1 MTIFAF
7 VIGDTP
13 VRVWGLTARERL
25 RRQFRQVKGVAPI
38 DDLGDLPEESAA
50 LIVRADYVTE
60 ARTLNLLTAE
70 PGVVLRCPADGQL
83 AAAFVSARQVEA
95 AIALLKRG
103 DSGDSDGDGS
113 GGDSDG
119 GGGGGDSDGDDG
131 GGDSDG
137 DDGGGDSDGDGS
149 GDAAVAPPR
158 VPADFK
164 VVTPATLGGY
174 DLMLRRAEPPL
185 LEPSSED
192 NRQALEDKLYGSS
205 YKGITDL
212 VTKWLWPRPAKKG
225 VRFCVAAGLT
235 PNMVTA
241 IGIALMLAACGLF
254 YEGYFIGGLAAGW
267 FMTYLDTVDGK
278 LARVT
283 VQSSKSGHALDHGMD
298 IIHPP
303 FWYVLW
309 GMALV
314 EASMPFGLDRADM
327 YWLIALGYVF
337 GRVAEQS
344 FHLLGDTAMF
354 TWQPFDAWFRLITA
368 RRNPCLIILT
378 AACLAGRP
386 DWGFI
391 GVTLWTVATTAVL
404 ILRLLQG
411 IVARVRHGPLHSWL
425 ADREAAARRYPK
437 SYQIFTSTRSAY
449 APG

>member
-103 DSGDSDGDGS
+103 D

-119 GGGGGDSDGDDG
+119 GGGGGDSDGDG
-131 GGDSDG
+131 GGDATVAST
-137 DDGGGDSDGDGS
+137 
-149 GDAAVAPPR
+149 DA
-158 VPADFK
+158 PADFK

-174 DLMLRRAEPPL
+174 DLVLLRAEPPF

-241 IGIALMLAACGLF
+241 IGVALMLAACGLF

-411 IVARVRHGPLHSWL
+411 IVARLRHGPLHSWL